1 MEFQVLKGTHDVIQ
15 DEASKYTYIEDLLTQ
30 VARLYNF
37 QEFRTP
43 VIEKSELFLRS
54 VGESSD
60 IVRKEM
66 YDFLDKGGRSITL
79 RPEFTAGIIRSI
91 VNAKLYAIQ
100 DLPIKAFY
108 VGPVFRYD
116 RPQQGRYR
124 QFNQFGVEL
133 VGTSSYLND
142 TEIIS
147 FGYTCLH
154 LLGLKD
160 VKIKINTLGDEETR
174 KNYKEALTK
183 YFSSHIDDMCEDCK
197 ERIKI
202 NPLRILD
209 CKVQHD
215 QDYVAKAPKIKDY
228 LSENSK
234 NKFNQILKLL
244 DELSIPYELDD
255 TLVRGLDYY
264 SDVVFEYHYTSK
276 KGNNYGAIGAGGHYS
291 NLVKEMN
298 GPELE
303 GVGLSFGVERLF
315 NILNDDEKEFELP
328 SLDVVFMPLF
338 KDDEHLNRIY
348 NIVEKLRLY
357 GYSSEMLDFNKSI
370 KTMFKIAQNKNAKF
384 AIIIGEDEFNSNTVN
399 IKNLSEKT
407 QETIKLSEL
416 VMYLDANL
424 NGEEIHE
431 HEDCC
436 GDDCCCHHHH
446 HE

>member
-91 VNAKLYAIQ
+91 VNAKLYATQ

-142 TEIIS
+142 VEIIS
-147 FGYTCLH
+147 FGYTCLN
-154 LLGLKD
+154 LLGLKN
-160 VKIKINTLGDEETR
+160 ISLKINTLGDDETR
-174 KNYKEALTK
+174 KNYKEALK
-183 YFSSHIDDMCEDCK
+183 NYFQEHINDMCEDCK

-209 CKVQHD
+209 CKVAHD
-215 QDYVAKAPKIKDY
+215 QEYVEKAPKIKDY

-234 NKFNQILKLL
+234 KKFDQILKLL
-244 DELSIPYELDD
+244 DELKIKYEVDD

-276 KGNNYGAIGAGGHYS
+276 IGNNYGAIGAGGHYA
-291 NLVKEMN
+291 NLVSEMN
-298 GPELE
+298 GPSLE
-303 GVGLSFGVERLF
+303 GVGLSFGIERLF

-328 SLDVVFMPLF
+328 HLDVVFMPLF
-338 KDDEHLNRIY
+338 KDEEHLNRIY

-370 KTMFKIAQNKNAKF
+370 KSMFKIAQNKGAKF
-384 AIIIGEDEFNSNTVN
+384 AIIIGEEEFNSNTVN
-399 IKNLSEKT
+399 IKNLEEKT
-407 QETIKLSEL
+407 QETINLSDL
-416 VMYLDANL
+416 VMYLD
-424 NGEEIHE
+424 GSMEQEEHHHDE
-431 HEDCC
+431 CC
-436 GDDCCCHHHH
+436 GDECCCHHHH
-446 HE
+446 E